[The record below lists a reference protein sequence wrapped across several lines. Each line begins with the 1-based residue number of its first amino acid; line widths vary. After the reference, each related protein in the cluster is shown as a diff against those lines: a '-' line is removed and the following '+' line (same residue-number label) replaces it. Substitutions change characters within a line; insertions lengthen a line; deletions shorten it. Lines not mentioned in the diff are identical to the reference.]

1 MGRVGRLGRPSG
13 AGGLSASTYGAR
25 QHRFALG
32 HANLVLSHGRGAMQQ
47 GGKTKGTG
55 EVGTD
60 ADTGMGQ
67 LGRRTSKLKAFSKLL
82 MLAMTC
88 GILCRV
94 ADQRSP

>member
-1 MGRVGRLGRPSG
+1 
-13 AGGLSASTYGAR
+13 
-25 QHRFALG
+25 
-32 HANLVLSHGRGAMQQ
+32 MQQ